1 MPYVP
6 FVPSEGIWKK
16 LNLKAQSEVVVLNA
30 PDSFKGELAAL
41 GVSSVR
47 MKTTAARNASFALA
61 FGTKQTEVDAFA
73 RVLDTLADGDVIVW
87 FAYPKGTSKRYTCEF
102 NRDTGFASIGAKGYE
117 PVRMVA
123 IDEDW
128 SAVRF
133 RRVDF
138 IKEMK
143 RPAKWAMTA
152 KGKAKASAAKAKP
165 KTKGIRKTKTKASTV
180 KAKTRTSAAKKR

>member
-1 MPYVP
+1 MAAAGVW
-6 FVPSEGIWKK
+6 GK
-16 LNLKAQSEVVVLNA
+16 LNLKDHDEIVVLNA

-41 GVSSVR
+41 ADVKVR
-47 MKTTAARNASFALA
+47 TRIAGTPKASFALA

-73 RVLDTLADGDVIVW
+73 AALDKLADGDVIVW
-87 FAYPKGTSKRYTCEF
+87 FAYPKGSSKRYTCEF
-102 NRDTGFASIGAKGYE
+102 NRDNGFMAIGAKGFE

-143 RPAKWAMTA
+143 RPADWAMTA
-152 KGKAKASAAKAKP
+152 KGKAKATGS
-165 KTKGIRKTKTKASTV
+165 RKRA
-180 KAKTRTSAAKKR
+180 